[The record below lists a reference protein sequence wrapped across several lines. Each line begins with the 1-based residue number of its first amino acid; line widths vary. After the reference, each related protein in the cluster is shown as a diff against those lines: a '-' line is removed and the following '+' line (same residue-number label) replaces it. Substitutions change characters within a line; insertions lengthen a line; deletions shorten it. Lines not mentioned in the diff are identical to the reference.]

1 MAGTTSR
8 AMWFW
13 RGLAA
18 GLLLGVLFWGGL
30 DPWWNEGVLIMLGTG
45 VVIMITDA
53 ARTLRSQGSNR
64 RVLS

>member
-1 MAGTTSR
+1 MARTTSR

-30 DPWWNEGVLIMLGTG
+30 NPWWKEGVLVMLGTG
-45 VVIMITDA
+45 MVIMITDA
-53 ARTLRSQGSNR
+53 ARALRSRESNR